1 MARIEVPEGE
11 GLERSRM
18 WRLTAP
24 EIAKGVGMT
33 GKGLYTQISLDTRI
47 REIARMR
54 IAQIN
59 QCHI

>member
-1 MARIEVPEGE
+1 MARINIPDGE

-18 WRLTAP
+18 WQLQP
-24 EIAKGVGMT
+24 DLAKGIGIT
-33 GKGLYTQISLDTRI
+33 GKVLYTQVALDVRV

-54 IAQIN
+54 VAQIN